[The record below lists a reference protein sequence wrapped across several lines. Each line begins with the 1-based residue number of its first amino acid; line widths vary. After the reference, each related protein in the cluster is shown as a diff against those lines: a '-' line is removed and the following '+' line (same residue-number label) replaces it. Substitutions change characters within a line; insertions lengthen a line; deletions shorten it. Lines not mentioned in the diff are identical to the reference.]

1 MLSRLPETIDPL
13 HLADTRGE
21 LKGQLPV
28 CNLDRLTEVLI
39 NDSGSVHVDLFF
51 GREGKIPKVEGNI
64 KAALQLQCQN
74 CLEAIEW
81 SFDGNIKLGIVR
93 TIEQANRLPEDFEPL
108 MLEDEEKILLKN
120 FIEDELLLN
129 LPAFPKHQ
137 HDCFTLE
144 IKTNTNAQL
153 VNEETPSRENPFAIL
168 AKLKKT
174 GES

>member
-1 MLSRLPETIDPL
+1 M
-13 HLADTRGE
+13 
-21 LKGQLPV
+21 
-28 CNLDRLTEVLI
+28 
-39 NDSGSVHVDLFF
+39 
-51 GREGKIPKVEGNI
+51 
-64 KAALQLQCQN
+64 
-74 CLEAIEW
+74 
-81 SFDGNIKLGIVR
+81 GIVR

-153 VNEETPSRENPFAIL
+153 VNEEKPSHENPFAIL

>member
-1 MLSRLPETIDPL
+1 MLSTLPETIDPL

-28 CNLDRLTEVLI
+28 SNLDRLTEVLVD
-39 NDSGSVHVDLFF
+39 DSGSVQVDLFF

-74 CLEAIEW
+74 CLEAVEW
-81 SFDGNIKLGIVR
+81 SFDGNIKLGIVK

-108 MLEDEEKILLKN
+108 MLEEEKILLKH

-129 LPAFPKHQ
+129 LPAFPKHE
-137 HDCFTLE
+137 HECFALE

-153 VNEETPSRENPFAIL
+153 VSEEAPSRENPFAIL

>member
-28 CNLDRLTEVLI
+28 SNLDRLTEVLI

-137 HDCFTLE
+137 HDCITL
-144 IKTNTNAQL
+144 
-153 VNEETPSRENPFAIL
+153 
-168 AKLKKT
+168 
-174 GES
+174 

>member
-28 CNLDRLTEVLI
+28 SNLDRLTEVLI